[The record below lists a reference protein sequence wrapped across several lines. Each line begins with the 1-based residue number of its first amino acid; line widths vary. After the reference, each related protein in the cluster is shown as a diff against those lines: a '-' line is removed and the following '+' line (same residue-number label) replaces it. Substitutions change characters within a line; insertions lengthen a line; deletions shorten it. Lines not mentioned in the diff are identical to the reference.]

1 MFLLTLLALGAAA
14 FTPIAWY
21 RFETENIG
29 IDSSPGGARPL
40 ILPPKYVQDS
50 RVRAPSLK
58 LFNAHPTFSR
68 WGRRWLSVGLA
79 PGLPFGLDVGFGFA
93 VGSGYSRRTRRGG
106 NPAGSKKR

>member
-50 RVRAPSLK
+50 RVSLK
-58 LFNAHPTFSR
+58 LFNARPTFSR
-68 WGRRWLSVGLA
+68 WGRRRVTAGLD
-79 PGLPFGLDVGFGFA
+79 PGLPFGLDVGLGLA